1 VNDPGNGPSMARH
14 RRLAR
19 CRDHLLFTT
28 GVHEND
34 DADPLGGCTGYHR
47 VNIIP
52 ILSDEDEVEIEP

>member
-1 VNDPGNGPSMARH
+1 MARH